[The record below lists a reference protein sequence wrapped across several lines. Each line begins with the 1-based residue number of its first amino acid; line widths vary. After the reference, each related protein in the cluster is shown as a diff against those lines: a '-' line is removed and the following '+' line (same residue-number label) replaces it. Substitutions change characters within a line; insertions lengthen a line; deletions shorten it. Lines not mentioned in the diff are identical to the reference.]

1 MAKRLRDV
9 CGMGESEPLWRAHRA
24 SAFVV
29 RDLPWTEEKLRL
41 LPHFEFENWAVIAL
55 GGIPNKTQVG
65 DMGIDG
71 RIFPVSAMA
80 NAPRPKGGELALEER
95 FYPIQVSEEP
105 PMRSL
110 PARRKP
116 RCGFGRE
123 GERKAGAARRAEQ
136 LTNGARQRGDGH
148 AVRRG
153 PGASRRGSSKRAPLG
168 C

>member
-1 MAKRLRDV
+1 
-9 CGMGESEPLWRAHRA
+9 
-24 SAFVV
+24 V

-116 RCGFGRE
+116 RCGVGRE
-123 GERKAGAARRAEQ
+123 RRERKAGAARRAEQ
-136 LTNGARQRGDGH
+136 PTKSRNGAPSD
-148 AVRRG
+148 
-153 PGASRRGSSKRAPLG
+153 GASRQR
-168 C
+168 